1 MSASSVRSAESD
13 FQGGCGVKRN
23 ESDAAKHVSERRG
36 REHLSVLV
44 FFKVKCMCLEADR

>member
-1 MSASSVRSAESD
+1 M
-13 FQGGCGVKRN
+13 KRN